1 MYKIF
6 VFVFVVC
13 FSLNLDAQQI
23 YTWEDYGLSFS
34 LADDF
39 IINLDKFCF
48 NLGLLLGVVMGV

>member
-39 IINLDKFCF
+39 KETVSTGEELCT
-48 NLGLLLGVVMGV
+48 M